1 MPATTPPEPS
11 APPEGGPPPA
21 APTDAPTESTAPE
34 PDNDGRFPAEYV
46 KTLRDEAAARRVSER
61 EAIQRGDALVA
72 RNTALTVAQS
82 AAGILAEPADLLR
95 YVDAADLEG
104 DDGLTDP
111 DKATE
116 AAKKLAA
123 EKPHLAA
130 RRTAGDVGQG
140 PRGTSVPPATDFAE
154 ILRGAVR

>member
-1 MPATTPPEPS
+1 MADDPNAPAPIPDPSEPDPNAATPPEP
-11 APPEGGPPPA
+11 
-21 APTDAPTESTAPE
+21 E
-34 PDNDGRFPAEYV
+34 PDKDGRFPAEYV

-61 EAIQRGDALVA
+61 EAIARGDALVA
-72 RNTALTVAQS
+72 RNRDLTVAS
-82 AAGILAEPADLLR
+82 AAAGILAEPTDLLR
-95 YVDAADLEG
+95 YVDAKNLEG

-123 EKPHLAA
+123 AKPHLAA

-140 PRGTSVPPATDFAE
+140 PRGTVTPPVVDLAD
-154 ILRGAVR
+154 ILKGAVR